1 MAAGEPSE
9 PPAGERRLLSS
20 RPGGRLSSD
29 VRGLLG
35 DAAPRD
41 EENRRGDAE
50 FVIDPTFYS
59 GSTPRHA
66 RARLHDT
73 LDSRLERLE
82 ARPRLARQGAF
93 SPGERGAEAGVW
105 AGAFGLGA
113 LRKVVAGLEARD
125 ESLEWGVDVNAVRLR
140 GGRKEVVNG
149 GVPADG
155 LPAAADAEDAPG
167 PGFKE
172 LERLYREEGCT
183 LQVHQ
188 PQRWNDRLWRAC
200 AVLEEHQGC
209 LTGCNAYI
217 TPPGQ
222 QGLAPHFD
230 DVDVWVCQTEGSK
243 HWRVYSQVGLGL
255 RDPEGPAVNPE
266 ALEAE
271 ALPPDPPSAL
281 QRPQQGHRPA
291 AVAQATSSLGHLL
304 APLADIWAT
313 CSSGDLA
320 PEQFAESGVELL
332 MEVTLQVGDVLYIPR
347 GCVHEARAASG
358 ADGGSCHVTIS
369 THQRWCLGEALR
381 QGFGRAMATAYMRMP
396 LALRWPLQSQRNQ
409 DGSRNRREMA
419 CLAAQGLREMADE
432 LERRP
437 GADELTISTRP
448 GRTRTVLDLGIQE
461 MRNDFM
467 ASRLPPHP
475 SQLPSFWY
483 EPLGFD
489 DVVAPIRHGLV
500 DFHTFG
506 RPHEPYAEDVPEELT
521 IRIASCRGNLRE
533 THMMGGGGELL
544 DAGGAECDGAGE
556 GGEEADKDAEGGEED
571 DEDPEGAEAAEEAG
585 FGLVEVP
592 ATERE
597 AVERVFL
604 KAHTRRTGTPDGI
617 RVRDVYP
624 GRPELGLTFCKML
637 FQHGLINTVARGR
650 EEPRGARAKN
660 DQGAQQGAG
669 SAPADRPSKRARK

>member
-9 PPAGERRLLSS
+9 PPAGERRLERGC
-20 RPGGRLSSD
+20 RPGGRLGSD

-35 DAAPRD
+35 DTAPRD
-41 EENRRGDAE
+41 GENRRGNAE
-50 FVIDPTFYS
+50 FAVDPTFYS
-59 GSTPRHA
+59 DPPFPD
-66 RARLHDT
+66 LWMEDT
-73 LDSRLERLE
+73 LDSKLERLE
-82 ARPRLARQGAF
+82 ARPRLARQ
-93 SPGERGAEAGVW
+93 GERGAEAGVW

-149 GVPADG
+149 GVAADG

-255 RDPEGPAVNPE
+255 RDPEGPAIDPE
-266 ALEAE
+266 ALQRGLAST
-271 ALPPDPPSAL
+271 DPPSAP
-281 QRPQQGHRPA
+281 QRP
-291 AVAQATSSLGHLL
+291 LL

-381 QGFGRAMATAYMRMP
+381 QGLGRAMATAYMRVP

-409 DGSRNRREMA
+409 DGSWNRTEMA
-419 CLAAQGLREMADE
+419 TLAAQGLREMADE
-432 LERRP
+432 LERRR
-437 GADELTISTRP
+437 GDDELAISTRP
-448 GRTRTVLDLGIQE
+448 GWTRTVLDLGIHE
-461 MRNDFM
+461 MVNDFM

-475 SQLPSFWY
+475 SQLPSVWY
-483 EPLGFD
+483 EPLGLE

-506 RPHEPYAEDVPEELT
+506 RLHEPYAEDAPEELT

-533 THMMGGGGELL
+533 THMMGEGGELL
-544 DAGGAECDGAGE
+544 DAGGAECEGAGE
-556 GGEEADKDAEGGEED
+556 GGVGAGKDPEGGEED
-571 DEDPEGAEAAEEAG
+571 DEDPKGAEAAEEAG

-650 EEPRGARAKN
+650 EEPREARAKN

>member
-9 PPAGERRLLSS
+9 PPAGERRLERGC
-20 RPGGRLSSD
+20 RPGGRLGSD

-35 DAAPRD
+35 DTAPRD
-41 EENRRGDAE
+41 GENRRGDAE
-50 FVIDPTFYS
+50 FAVDPTFYS
-59 GSTPRHA
+59 DPPFPD
-66 RARLHDT
+66 LWMEDT
-73 LDSRLERLE
+73 LDSKLERLE
-82 ARPRLARQGAF
+82 ARPRLARQ
-93 SPGERGAEAGVW
+93 GERGAEAGVW

-149 GVPADG
+149 GVAADG

-255 RDPEGPAVNPE
+255 RDPEGPAIDPE
-266 ALEAE
+266 ALQRGLAST
-271 ALPPDPPSAL
+271 DPPSAP
-281 QRPQQGHRPA
+281 QRP
-291 AVAQATSSLGHLL
+291 LL

-381 QGFGRAMATAYMRMP
+381 QGLGRAMATAYMRVP

-409 DGSRNRREMA
+409 DGSWNRTEMA
-419 CLAAQGLREMADE
+419 TLAAQGLREMADE
-432 LERRP
+432 LERRR
-437 GADELTISTRP
+437 GDDELAISTRP
-448 GRTRTVLDLGIQE
+448 GWTRTVLDLGIHE
-461 MRNDFM
+461 MVNDFM

-475 SQLPSFWY
+475 SQLPSVWY

-506 RPHEPYAEDVPEELT
+506 RLHEPYAEDVPEELT

-533 THMMGGGGELL
+533 THMMGEGGELL
-544 DAGGAECDGAGE
+544 DAGGAECEGAGE
-556 GGEEADKDAEGGEED
+556 GGVEADKDSEGGEED

-637 FQHGLINTVARGR
+637 FQHGLINTVARGW
-650 EEPRGARAKN
+650 EEPREARAKN

>member
-9 PPAGERRLLSS
+9 PPAGERRLERGC
-20 RPGGRLSSD
+20 RPGGRLGSD

-35 DAAPRD
+35 DTAPRD
-41 EENRRGDAE
+41 GENRRGNAE
-50 FVIDPTFYS
+50 FAVDPTFYS
-59 GSTPRHA
+59 DPPFPD
-66 RARLHDT
+66 LWMEDT
-73 LDSRLERLE
+73 LDSKLERLE
-82 ARPRLARQGAF
+82 ARPRLARQ
-93 SPGERGAEAGVW
+93 GERGAEAGVW

-149 GVPADG
+149 GVAADG

-255 RDPEGPAVNPE
+255 RDPEGPAIDPE
-266 ALEAE
+266 ALQRGLAST
-271 ALPPDPPSAL
+271 DPPSAP
-281 QRPQQGHRPA
+281 QRP
-291 AVAQATSSLGHLL
+291 LL

-381 QGFGRAMATAYMRMP
+381 QGLGRAMATAYMRVP

-409 DGSRNRREMA
+409 DGSWNRTEMA
-419 CLAAQGLREMADE
+419 TLAAQGLREMADE
-432 LERRP
+432 LERRR
-437 GADELTISTRP
+437 GDDELAISTRP
-448 GRTRTVLDLGIQE
+448 GWTRTVLDLGIHE
-461 MRNDFM
+461 MVNDFM

-475 SQLPSFWY
+475 SQLPSVWY
-483 EPLGFD
+483 EPLGLE

-506 RPHEPYAEDVPEELT
+506 RLHEPYAEDVPEELT

-533 THMMGGGGELL
+533 THMMGEGGELL
-544 DAGGAECDGAGE
+544 DAGGAECEGAGE
-556 GGEEADKDAEGGEED
+556 GGVEAGKDPEGGEED

-650 EEPRGARAKN
+650 EEPREARAKN

>member
-9 PPAGERRLLSS
+9 PPAGERRLERGC
-20 RPGGRLSSD
+20 RPGGRLGSD

-35 DAAPRD
+35 DTAPRD
-41 EENRRGDAE
+41 GENRRGDAE
-50 FVIDPTFYS
+50 FAVDPTFYS
-59 GSTPRHA
+59 DPPFPD
-66 RARLHDT
+66 LWMEDT
-73 LDSRLERLE
+73 LDSKLERLE
-82 ARPRLARQGAF
+82 ARPRLARQ
-93 SPGERGAEAGVW
+93 GERGAEAGVW

-149 GVPADG
+149 GVAADG

-255 RDPEGPAVNPE
+255 RDPEGPAIDPE
-266 ALEAE
+266 ALQRGLAST
-271 ALPPDPPSAL
+271 DPPSAL
-281 QRPQQGHRPA
+281 QRP
-291 AVAQATSSLGHLL
+291 LL

-381 QGFGRAMATAYMRMP
+381 QGLGRAMATAYMRVP
-396 LALRWPLQSQRNQ
+396 LALRWPLQSQRNP
-409 DGSRNRREMA
+409 DGSRNRTEMA
-419 CLAAQGLREMADE
+419 TLAAQGLREMADE
-432 LERRP
+432 LERRR
-437 GADELTISTRP
+437 GDDELAISTRP
-448 GRTRTVLDLGIQE
+448 GWTRTVLDLGIHE
-461 MRNDFM
+461 MVNDFM

-475 SQLPSFWY
+475 SQLPSVWY
-483 EPLGFD
+483 EPLGLE

-506 RPHEPYAEDVPEELT
+506 RLHEPYAEDVPEELT

-533 THMMGGGGELL
+533 THMMGEGGELL
-544 DAGGAECDGAGE
+544 DAGGAECEGAGE
-556 GGEEADKDAEGGEED
+556 GGVEADKDPEGGEED

-650 EEPRGARAKN
+650 EEPREARAKN

>member
-9 PPAGERRLLSS
+9 PPAGERRLERGC
-20 RPGGRLSSD
+20 RPGGRLGSD

-35 DAAPRD
+35 DTAPRD
-41 EENRRGDAE
+41 GENRRGDAE
-50 FVIDPTFYS
+50 FAVDPTFYS
-59 GSTPRHA
+59 DPPFPD
-66 RARLHDT
+66 LWMEDT
-73 LDSRLERLE
+73 LDSKLERLE
-82 ARPRLARQGAF
+82 ARPRLARQ
-93 SPGERGAEAGVW
+93 GERGAEAGVW

-149 GVPADG
+149 GVAADG
-155 LPAAADAEDAPG
+155 LPAAADAEGAPG

-255 RDPEGPAVNPE
+255 RDPEGPAIDPE
-266 ALEAE
+266 ALQRGLAST
-271 ALPPDPPSAL
+271 DPPSAL
-281 QRPQQGHRPA
+281 QRP
-291 AVAQATSSLGHLL
+291 LL

-381 QGFGRAMATAYMRMP
+381 QGLGRAMATAYMRVP

-409 DGSRNRREMA
+409 DGSWNRTEMA
-419 CLAAQGLREMADE
+419 TLAAQGLREMADE
-432 LERRP
+432 LERRR
-437 GADELTISTRP
+437 GDDELAISTRP
-448 GRTRTVLDLGIQE
+448 GWTRTVLDLGIHE
-461 MRNDFM
+461 MVNDFM

-475 SQLPSFWY
+475 SQLPSVWY

-533 THMMGGGGELL
+533 THMMGEGGELL
-544 DAGGAECDGAGE
+544 DAGGAECEGAGE
-556 GGEEADKDAEGGEED
+556 GGVEADKDPEGGEED

-637 FQHGLINTVARGR
+637 FQHGLINTVARGW
-650 EEPRGARAKN
+650 EEPREARAKN

>member
-9 PPAGERRLLSS
+9 PPAGERRLERGC
-20 RPGGRLSSD
+20 RPGGRLGSD

-35 DAAPRD
+35 DTAPRD
-41 EENRRGDAE
+41 GENRRGNAE
-50 FVIDPTFYS
+50 FAVDPTFYS
-59 GSTPRHA
+59 DPPFPD
-66 RARLHDT
+66 LWMEDT
-73 LDSRLERLE
+73 LDSKLERLE
-82 ARPRLARQGAF
+82 ARPRLARQ
-93 SPGERGAEAGVW
+93 GERGAEAGVW

-149 GVPADG
+149 GVAADG

-255 RDPEGPAVNPE
+255 RDPEGPAIDPE
-266 ALEAE
+266 ALQRGLAST
-271 ALPPDPPSAL
+271 DPPSAP
-281 QRPQQGHRPA
+281 QRP
-291 AVAQATSSLGHLL
+291 LL

-381 QGFGRAMATAYMRMP
+381 QGLGRAMATAYMRVP

-409 DGSRNRREMA
+409 DGSRNRTEMA
-419 CLAAQGLREMADE
+419 TLAAQGLREMADE
-432 LERRP
+432 LERRR
-437 GADELTISTRP
+437 GDDELAISTRP
-448 GRTRTVLDLGIQE
+448 GWTRTVLDLGIHE
-461 MRNDFM
+461 MVNDFM

-475 SQLPSFWY
+475 SQLPSVWY
-483 EPLGFD
+483 EPLGLE

-506 RPHEPYAEDVPEELT
+506 RLHEPYAEDVPEELT

-533 THMMGGGGELL
+533 THMMGEGGELL
-544 DAGGAECDGAGE
+544 DAGGAECEGAGE
-556 GGEEADKDAEGGEED
+556 GGVEAGKDPEGGEED
-571 DEDPEGAEAAEEAG
+571 DEDPKGAEAAEEAG

-650 EEPRGARAKN
+650 EEPREARAKN

>member
-9 PPAGERRLLSS
+9 PPAGERRLERGC
-20 RPGGRLSSD
+20 RPGGRLGSD

-35 DAAPRD
+35 DTAPRD
-41 EENRRGDAE
+41 GENRRGDAE
-50 FVIDPTFYS
+50 FAVDPTFYS
-59 GSTPRHA
+59 DPPFPD
-66 RARLHDT
+66 LWMEDT
-73 LDSRLERLE
+73 LDSKLERLE
-82 ARPRLARQGAF
+82 ARPRLARQ
-93 SPGERGAEAGVW
+93 GERGAEAGVW

-149 GVPADG
+149 GVAADG

-255 RDPEGPAVNPE
+255 RDPEGPAVDPE
-266 ALEAE
+266 ALQRGLAST
-271 ALPPDPPSAL
+271 DPPSAP
-281 QRPQQGHRPA
+281 QRP
-291 AVAQATSSLGHLL
+291 LL

-381 QGFGRAMATAYMRMP
+381 QGLGRAMATAYMRVP

-409 DGSRNRREMA
+409 DGSRNRTEMA
-419 CLAAQGLREMADE
+419 TLAAQGLREMADE
-432 LERRP
+432 LERRR
-437 GADELTISTRP
+437 GDDELAISTRP
-448 GRTRTVLDLGIQE
+448 GWTRTVLDLGIHE
-461 MRNDFM
+461 MVNDFM

-475 SQLPSFWY
+475 SQLPSVWY
-483 EPLGFD
+483 EPLGLE

-506 RPHEPYAEDVPEELT
+506 RLHEPYAEDVPEELT

-533 THMMGGGGELL
+533 THMMGEGGELL
-544 DAGGAECDGAGE
+544 DAGGAECEGAGE
-556 GGEEADKDAEGGEED
+556 GGVEADKDPEGGEED

-650 EEPRGARAKN
+650 EEPREARAKN

>member
-9 PPAGERRLLSS
+9 PPAGERRLERGC
-20 RPGGRLSSD
+20 RPGGRLGSD

-35 DAAPRD
+35 DTAPRD
-41 EENRRGDAE
+41 GENRRGNAE
-50 FVIDPTFYS
+50 FAVDPTFYS
-59 GSTPRHA
+59 DPPFPD
-66 RARLHDT
+66 LWMEDT
-73 LDSRLERLE
+73 LDSKLERLE
-82 ARPRLARQGAF
+82 ARPRLARQ
-93 SPGERGAEAGVW
+93 GERGAEAGVW

-149 GVPADG
+149 GVAADG

-255 RDPEGPAVNPE
+255 RDPEGPAIDPE
-266 ALEAE
+266 ALQRGLAST
-271 ALPPDPPSAL
+271 DPPSAP
-281 QRPQQGHRPA
+281 QRP
-291 AVAQATSSLGHLL
+291 LL

-381 QGFGRAMATAYMRMP
+381 QGLGRAMATAYMRVP

-409 DGSRNRREMA
+409 DGSWNRTEMA
-419 CLAAQGLREMADE
+419 TLAAQGLREMADE
-432 LERRP
+432 LERRR
-437 GADELTISTRP
+437 GDDELAISTRP
-448 GRTRTVLDLGIQE
+448 GWTRTVLDLGIHE
-461 MRNDFM
+461 MVNDFM

-475 SQLPSFWY
+475 SQLPSVWY
-483 EPLGFD
+483 EPLGLE

-506 RPHEPYAEDVPEELT
+506 RLHEPYAEDAPEELT

-533 THMMGGGGELL
+533 THMMGEGGELL
-544 DAGGAECDGAGE
+544 DAGGAECEGAGE
-556 GGEEADKDAEGGEED
+556 GGVEAGKDPEGGEED

-650 EEPRGARAKN
+650 EEPREARAKN

>member
-9 PPAGERRLLSS
+9 PPAGERRLERGC
-20 RPGGRLSSD
+20 RPGGRLGSD

-35 DAAPRD
+35 DTAPRD
-41 EENRRGDAE
+41 GENRRGNAE
-50 FVIDPTFYS
+50 FAVDPTFYS
-59 GSTPRHA
+59 DPPFPD
-66 RARLHDT
+66 LWMEDT
-73 LDSRLERLE
+73 LDSKLERLE
-82 ARPRLARQGAF
+82 ARPRLARQ
-93 SPGERGAEAGVW
+93 GERGAEAGVW

-149 GVPADG
+149 GVAADG

-255 RDPEGPAVNPE
+255 RDPEGPAIDPE
-266 ALEAE
+266 ALQRGLAST
-271 ALPPDPPSAL
+271 DPPSAP
-281 QRPQQGHRPA
+281 QRP
-291 AVAQATSSLGHLL
+291 LL

-381 QGFGRAMATAYMRMP
+381 QGFGRAMATAYMRVP

-409 DGSRNRREMA
+409 DGSWNRTEMA
-419 CLAAQGLREMADE
+419 TLAAQGLREMADE
-432 LERRP
+432 LERRR
-437 GADELTISTRP
+437 GDDELAISTRP
-448 GRTRTVLDLGIQE
+448 GWTRTVLDLGIHE
-461 MRNDFM
+461 MVNDFM

-475 SQLPSFWY
+475 SQLPSVWY
-483 EPLGFD
+483 EPLGLE

-506 RPHEPYAEDVPEELT
+506 RLHEPYAEDAPEELT

-533 THMMGGGGELL
+533 THMMGEGGELL
-544 DAGGAECDGAGE
+544 DAGGAECEGAGE
-556 GGEEADKDAEGGEED
+556 GGVEAGKDPEGGEED
-571 DEDPEGAEAAEEAG
+571 DEDPKGAEAAEEAG

-650 EEPRGARAKN
+650 EEPREARAKN

>member
-9 PPAGERRLLSS
+9 PPAGERRLERGC
-20 RPGGRLSSD
+20 RPGGRLGSD

-35 DAAPRD
+35 DTAPRD
-41 EENRRGDAE
+41 GENRRGNAE
-50 FVIDPTFYS
+50 FAVDPTFYS
-59 GSTPRHA
+59 DPPFPD
-66 RARLHDT
+66 LWMEDT
-73 LDSRLERLE
+73 LDSKLERLE
-82 ARPRLARQGAF
+82 ARPRLARQ
-93 SPGERGAEAGVW
+93 GERGAEAGVW

-149 GVPADG
+149 GVAADG

-255 RDPEGPAVNPE
+255 RDPEGPAIDPE
-266 ALEAE
+266 ALQRGLAST
-271 ALPPDPPSAL
+271 DPPSAP
-281 QRPQQGHRPA
+281 QRP
-291 AVAQATSSLGHLL
+291 LL

-381 QGFGRAMATAYMRMP
+381 QGLGRAMATAYMRVP

-409 DGSRNRREMA
+409 DGSWNRTEMA
-419 CLAAQGLREMADE
+419 TLAAQGLREMADE
-432 LERRP
+432 LERRR
-437 GADELTISTRP
+437 GDDELAISTRP
-448 GRTRTVLDLGIQE
+448 GWTRTVLDLGIHE
-461 MRNDFM
+461 MVNDFM

-475 SQLPSFWY
+475 SQLPSVWY
-483 EPLGFD
+483 EPLGLE

-506 RPHEPYAEDVPEELT
+506 RLHEPYAEDAPEELT

-533 THMMGGGGELL
+533 THMMGEGGELL
-544 DAGGAECDGAGE
+544 DAGGAECEGAGE
-556 GGEEADKDAEGGEED
+556 GGVEAGKDPEGGEED
-571 DEDPEGAEAAEEAG
+571 DEDPKGAEAAEEAG

-650 EEPRGARAKN
+650 EEPREARAKN

>member
-9 PPAGERRLLSS
+9 PPAGERRLERGC
-20 RPGGRLSSD
+20 RPGGRLGSD

-35 DAAPRD
+35 DTAPRD
-41 EENRRGDAE
+41 GENRRGNAE
-50 FVIDPTFYS
+50 FAVDPTFYS
-59 GSTPRHA
+59 DPPFPD
-66 RARLHDT
+66 LWMEDT
-73 LDSRLERLE
+73 LDSKLERLE
-82 ARPRLARQGAF
+82 ARPRLARQ
-93 SPGERGAEAGVW
+93 GERGAEAGVW

-149 GVPADG
+149 GVAADG

-255 RDPEGPAVNPE
+255 RDPEGPAIDPE
-266 ALEAE
+266 ALQRGLAST
-271 ALPPDPPSAL
+271 DPPSAL
-281 QRPQQGHRPA
+281 QRP
-291 AVAQATSSLGHLL
+291 LL

-381 QGFGRAMATAYMRMP
+381 QGLGRAMATAYMRVP
-396 LALRWPLQSQRNQ
+396 LALRWPLQSQRNP
-409 DGSRNRREMA
+409 DGSRNRTELA
-419 CLAAQGLREMADE
+419 TLAAQGLREMTDE
-432 LERRP
+432 LERRR
-437 GADELTISTRP
+437 GDDELAISTRP
-448 GRTRTVLDLGIQE
+448 GWTRTVLDLGIHE
-461 MRNDFM
+461 MVNDFM

-475 SQLPSFWY
+475 SQLPSVWY

-506 RPHEPYAEDVPEELT
+506 RLHEPYAEDVPEELT

-533 THMMGGGGELL
+533 THMMGEGGELL
-544 DAGGAECDGAGE
+544 DAGGAECEGAGE
-556 GGEEADKDAEGGEED
+556 GGVEADKDSEGGEED

-597 AVERVFL
+597 AVEQVFL

-650 EEPRGARAKN
+650 KEPREARAKN

>member
-9 PPAGERRLLSS
+9 PPAGERRLERGC
-20 RPGGRLSSD
+20 RPGGRLGSD

-35 DAAPRD
+35 DTAPRD
-41 EENRRGDAE
+41 GENRRGNAE
-50 FVIDPTFYS
+50 FAVDPTFYS
-59 GSTPRHA
+59 DPPFPD
-66 RARLHDT
+66 LWMEDT
-73 LDSRLERLE
+73 LDSKLERLE
-82 ARPRLARQGAF
+82 ARPRLARQ
-93 SPGERGAEAGVW
+93 GERGAEAGVW

-149 GVPADG
+149 GVAADG

-255 RDPEGPAVNPE
+255 RDPEGPAIDPE
-266 ALEAE
+266 ALQRGLAST
-271 ALPPDPPSAL
+271 DPPSAP
-281 QRPQQGHRPA
+281 QRP
-291 AVAQATSSLGHLL
+291 LL

-347 GCVHEARAASG
+347 GGVHEARAASG

-381 QGFGRAMATAYMRMP
+381 QGLGRAMATAYMRVP

-409 DGSRNRREMA
+409 DGSWNRTEMA
-419 CLAAQGLREMADE
+419 TLAAQGLREMADE
-432 LERRP
+432 LERRR
-437 GADELTISTRP
+437 GDDELAISTRP
-448 GRTRTVLDLGIQE
+448 GWTRTVLDLGIHE
-461 MRNDFM
+461 MVNDFM

-475 SQLPSFWY
+475 SQLPSVWY
-483 EPLGFD
+483 EPLGLE

-506 RPHEPYAEDVPEELT
+506 RLHEPYAEDAPEELT

-533 THMMGGGGELL
+533 THMMGEGGELL
-544 DAGGAECDGAGE
+544 DAGGAECEGAGE
-556 GGEEADKDAEGGEED
+556 GGVEAGKDPEGGEED
-571 DEDPEGAEAAEEAG
+571 DEDPKGAEAAEEAG

-650 EEPRGARAKN
+650 EEPREARAKN

>member
-9 PPAGERRLLSS
+9 PPAGERRLERGC
-20 RPGGRLSSD
+20 RPGGRLGSD

-35 DAAPRD
+35 DTAPRD
-41 EENRRGDAE
+41 GENRRGDAE
-50 FVIDPTFYS
+50 FAVDPTFYS
-59 GSTPRHA
+59 DPPFPD
-66 RARLHDT
+66 LWMEDT
-73 LDSRLERLE
+73 LDSKLERLE
-82 ARPRLARQGAF
+82 ARPRLARQ
-93 SPGERGAEAGVW
+93 GERGAEAGVW

-149 GVPADG
+149 GVAADG
-155 LPAAADAEDAPG
+155 LPAAADAEGAPG

-222 QGLAPHFD
+222 RGLAPHFD

-255 RDPEGPAVNPE
+255 RDPEGPAIDPE
-266 ALEAE
+266 ALQRGLAST
-271 ALPPDPPSAL
+271 DPPSAL
-281 QRPQQGHRPA
+281 QRP
-291 AVAQATSSLGHLL
+291 LL

-381 QGFGRAMATAYMRMP
+381 QGLGRAMATAYMRVP

-409 DGSRNRREMA
+409 DGSWNRTEMA
-419 CLAAQGLREMADE
+419 TLAAQGLREMADE
-432 LERRP
+432 LERRR
-437 GADELTISTRP
+437 GDDELAISTRP
-448 GRTRTVLDLGIQE
+448 GWTRTVLDLGIHE
-461 MRNDFM
+461 MVNDFM

-475 SQLPSFWY
+475 SQLPSVWY
-483 EPLGFD
+483 EPLGLE

-533 THMMGGGGELL
+533 THMMGEGGELL
-544 DAGGAECDGAGE
+544 DAGGAECEGAGE
-556 GGEEADKDAEGGEED
+556 GGVEADKDPEGGEED

-650 EEPRGARAKN
+650 EEPREARAKN

>member
-9 PPAGERRLLSS
+9 PPAGERRLERGC
-20 RPGGRLSSD
+20 RPGGRLGSD

-35 DAAPRD
+35 DTAPRD
-41 EENRRGDAE
+41 GENRRGNAE
-50 FVIDPTFYS
+50 FAVDPTFYS
-59 GSTPRHA
+59 DPPFPD
-66 RARLHDT
+66 LWMEDT
-73 LDSRLERLE
+73 LDSKLERLE
-82 ARPRLARQGAF
+82 ARPRLARQ
-93 SPGERGAEAGVW
+93 GERGAEAGVW

-149 GVPADG
+149 GVAADG

-255 RDPEGPAVNPE
+255 RDPEGPAIDPE
-266 ALEAE
+266 ALQRGLAST
-271 ALPPDPPSAL
+271 DPPSAP
-281 QRPQQGHRPA
+281 QRP
-291 AVAQATSSLGHLL
+291 LL

-381 QGFGRAMATAYMRMP
+381 QGLGRAMATAYMRVP

-409 DGSRNRREMA
+409 DGSWNRTEMA
-419 CLAAQGLREMADE
+419 TLAAQGLREMADE
-432 LERRP
+432 LERRR
-437 GADELTISTRP
+437 GDDELAISTRP
-448 GRTRTVLDLGIQE
+448 GWTRTVLDLGIHE
-461 MRNDFM
+461 MVNDFM

-475 SQLPSFWY
+475 SQLPSVWY
-483 EPLGFD
+483 EPLGLE

-506 RPHEPYAEDVPEELT
+506 RLHEPYAEDVPEELT

-533 THMMGGGGELL
+533 THMMGEGGELL
-544 DAGGAECDGAGE
+544 DAGGAECEGAGE
-556 GGEEADKDAEGGEED
+556 GGVEAGKDPEGGEED
-571 DEDPEGAEAAEEAG
+571 DEDPKGAEAAEEAG

-650 EEPRGARAKN
+650 EEPREARAKN

>member
-9 PPAGERRLLSS
+9 PPAGERRLERGC
-20 RPGGRLSSD
+20 RPGGRLGSD

-35 DAAPRD
+35 DTAPRD
-41 EENRRGDAE
+41 GENRRGNAE
-50 FVIDPTFYS
+50 FAVDPTFYS
-59 GSTPRHA
+59 DPPFPD
-66 RARLHDT
+66 LWMEDT
-73 LDSRLERLE
+73 LDSKLERLE
-82 ARPRLARQGAF
+82 ARPRLARQ
-93 SPGERGAEAGVW
+93 GERGAEAGVW

-149 GVPADG
+149 GVAADG
-155 LPAAADAEDAPG
+155 LPAAADAEGAPG
-167 PGFKE
+167 AGFKE

-255 RDPEGPAVNPE
+255 RDPEGPAIDPE
-266 ALEAE
+266 ALQRGLAST
-271 ALPPDPPSAL
+271 DPPSAP
-281 QRPQQGHRPA
+281 QRP
-291 AVAQATSSLGHLL
+291 LL

-381 QGFGRAMATAYMRMP
+381 QGLGRAMATAYMRVP

-409 DGSRNRREMA
+409 DGSWNRTEMA
-419 CLAAQGLREMADE
+419 TLAAQGLREMADE
-432 LERRP
+432 LERRR
-437 GADELTISTRP
+437 GDDELAISTRP
-448 GRTRTVLDLGIQE
+448 GWTRTVLDLGIHE
-461 MRNDFM
+461 MVNDFM

-475 SQLPSFWY
+475 SQLPSVWY
-483 EPLGFD
+483 EPLGLE

-506 RPHEPYAEDVPEELT
+506 RLHEPYAEDAPEELT

-533 THMMGGGGELL
+533 THMMGEGGELL
-544 DAGGAECDGAGE
+544 DAGGAECEGAGE
-556 GGEEADKDAEGGEED
+556 GGVEAGKDPEGGEED
-571 DEDPEGAEAAEEAG
+571 DEDPKGAEAAEEAG

-650 EEPRGARAKN
+650 EEPREARAKN

>member
-9 PPAGERRLLSS
+9 PPAGERRLERGC
-20 RPGGRLSSD
+20 RPGGRLGSD

-35 DAAPRD
+35 DTAPRD
-41 EENRRGDAE
+41 GENRRGDAE
-50 FVIDPTFYS
+50 FAVDPTFYS
-59 GSTPRHA
+59 DPPFPD
-66 RARLHDT
+66 LWMEDT
-73 LDSRLERLE
+73 LDSKLERLE
-82 ARPRLARQGAF
+82 ARPRLARQ
-93 SPGERGAEAGVW
+93 GERGAEAGVW

-149 GVPADG
+149 GVAADG

-255 RDPEGPAVNPE
+255 RDPEGPAIDPE
-266 ALEAE
+266 ALQRGLAST
-271 ALPPDPPSAL
+271 DPPSAP
-281 QRPQQGHRPA
+281 QRP
-291 AVAQATSSLGHLL
+291 LL

-381 QGFGRAMATAYMRMP
+381 QGLGRAMATAYMRVP

-409 DGSRNRREMA
+409 DGSRNRTEMA
-419 CLAAQGLREMADE
+419 TLAAQGLREMADE
-432 LERRP
+432 LERRR
-437 GADELTISTRP
+437 GDDELAISTRP
-448 GRTRTVLDLGIQE
+448 GWTRTVLDLGIHE
-461 MRNDFM
+461 MVNDFM

-475 SQLPSFWY
+475 SQLPSVWY
-483 EPLGFD
+483 EPLGLE

-506 RPHEPYAEDVPEELT
+506 RLHEPYAEDVPEELT

-533 THMMGGGGELL
+533 THMMGEGGELL
-544 DAGGAECDGAGE
+544 DAGGAECEGAGE
-556 GGEEADKDAEGGEED
+556 GGVEADKDPEGGEED

-637 FQHGLINTVARGR
+637 FQHGLINTIARGR
-650 EEPRGARAKN
+650 EEPREARAKN

-669 SAPADRPSKRARK
+669 SAPADRPSKRAQK

>member
-9 PPAGERRLLSS
+9 PPAGERRLGRGC
-20 RPGGRLSSD
+20 RPGGRLSSE

-35 DAAPRD
+35 DTAPRD
-41 EENRRGDAE
+41 GENRRGDAE
-50 FVIDPTFYS
+50 FAVDPTFYS
-59 GSTPRHA
+59 DPPFPD
-66 RARLHDT
+66 LWMEDM
-73 LDSRLERLE
+73 LDSKLERLE
-82 ARPRLARQGAF
+82 ARPRLARQG
-93 SPGERGAEAGVW
+93 ERGAAAGVW
-105 AGAFGLGA
+105 ADAFGLGA

-149 GVPADG
+149 GVAADG

-243 HWRVYSQVGLGL
+243 HWRVYSQMGLGL
-255 RDPEGPAVNPE
+255 RDPEGPAIDPE
-266 ALEAE
+266 ALQRGLAST
-271 ALPPDPPSAL
+271 DPPSAP
-281 QRPQQGHRPA
+281 QRP
-291 AVAQATSSLGHLL
+291 LL

-381 QGFGRAMATAYMRMP
+381 QGLGRAMATAYMRVP
-396 LALRWPLQSQRNQ
+396 LALRWPLQSQRNP
-409 DGSRNRREMA
+409 DGSRNRTEMA
-419 CLAAQGLREMADE
+419 TLAAQGLREMADE
-432 LERRP
+432 LERRR
-437 GADELTISTRP
+437 GDDELAISTRP
-448 GRTRTVLDLGIQE
+448 GWTRTVLDLGIHE
-461 MRNDFM
+461 MVNDFM

-475 SQLPSFWY
+475 SQLPSVWY

-500 DFHTFG
+500 DFHTVG

-533 THMMGGGGELL
+533 THMMGEGGELL
-544 DAGGAECDGAGE
+544 DAGGAGCEGAGE
-556 GGEEADKDAEGGEED
+556 GGVEADKDPEGGEED

-624 GRPELGLTFCKML
+624 ERPELGLTFCKML

-650 EEPRGARAKN
+650 EEPREARAKN